1 MFVFV
6 CVCFLVW
13 AIMSR
18 MLFVYVLFVC
28 VFLSFIYTYCTFEIL
43 LNHLFIFLCSIW
55 RTRLKLILYNMF
67 VSWFELCFPLCFF
80 SFFFFVYLH
89 CTSCYS
95 VMARIYKQET
105 SNYQSIYCSFLFL
118 FSRSMPSRHSTTVT
132 TTQVS
137 KKVCDRRAFK
147 VLRYHYY

>member
-1 MFVFV
+1 MFV

-18 MLFVYVLFVC
+18 MLFVYVFFVC
-28 VFLSFIYTYCTFEIL
+28 FFCHLYTRTVHSRFCSIMCLSFYVRFEEQDWNLFCTICLSIDSSFV
-43 LNHLFIFLCSIW
+43 FRSGVFPFFL
-55 RTRLKLILYNMF
+55 
-67 VSWFELCFPLCFF
+67 
-80 SFFFFVYLH
+80 FVYLH